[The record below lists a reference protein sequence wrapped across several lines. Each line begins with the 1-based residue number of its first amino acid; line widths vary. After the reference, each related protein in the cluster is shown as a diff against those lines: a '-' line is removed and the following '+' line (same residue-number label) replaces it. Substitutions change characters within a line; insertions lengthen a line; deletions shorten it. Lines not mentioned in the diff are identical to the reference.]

1 MRSDQNTVNLRQKQ
15 GGQND
20 RLGSFGAGKG
30 ISNTQVQGNPNQD
43 AEQGKDALDEFY
55 APERVGSSPLK
66 KIERAPTLEG
76 HEKKIKLAVAA
87 AGILVLAMV
96 LFFAFKAK
104 IPTGKVAGEIEAVS
118 QEAKWYAV
126 KLVDGEIF
134 FGQTSDTATNPLT
147 IEKVYYN
154 YDQSK
159 DGAKTDE
166 SSPNLRLVKRGKE
179 THGPTGEMKIYQA
192 QILYLE
198 PLKDDS
204 KVLGAIREYEK

>member
-15 GGQND
+15 GSQND
-20 RLGSFGAGKG
+20 RLGSFGAEKG
-30 ISNTQVQGNPNQD
+30 FSNNQTQENHNQD
-43 AEQGKDALDEFY
+43 AKQGKDALDELY
-55 APERVGSSPLK
+55 APERAGFSPLK
-66 KIERAPTLEG
+66 KIERAPSLEG
-76 HEKKIKLAVAA
+76 HEKKIKLAVTAV
-87 AGILVLAMV
+87 GILILALV

-104 IPTGKVAGEIEAVS
+104 IPAGKVAGEIETAS

-134 FGQTSDTATNPLT
+134 FGQTSDTASNPLT

-154 YDQSK
+154 YDQAK
-159 DGAKTDE
+159 DGLKPDE

-198 PLKDDS
+198 PLKEDS